1 MFADFP
7 LNLTD
12 KVVERFVPVIVTD
25 EPMAPVEFDRPVIFG
40 ASETAGILSG

>member
-25 EPMAPVEFDRPVIFG
+25 EPIAPVEFDSPAILG
-40 ASETAGILSG
+40 ASETLGTLSG